1 MKMAALLKT
10 LQEENSLDL
19 FILYEN
25 DSLFIRYK
33 DGTSVELSPCGTAF
47 LHREAA
53 LCKRRMKQLT
63 RFAVSSFRTKII
75 EAVRIRNLFAARP
88 YLCKELTS
96 QHELRVSSSAHV
108 SRLFFLSNTW
118 YFYPY
123 YPNFRT
129 FSDNFRTLPKIPN
142 YDQVADAGR
151 VRFLNSPI
159 NLWGC
164 DGYYLHKAW
173 NMMF

>member
-1 MKMAALLKT
+1 MAAVLKT
-10 LQEENSLDL
+10 LREANSLDL

-33 DGTSVELSPCGTAF
+33 DRTSVELSPCGTAF

-53 LCKRRMKQLT
+53 PCKRTMKQLT

-108 SRLFFLSNTW
+108 CRLFLDQIREI
-118 YFYPY
+118 FYIHITCISGHFATTSELCRRFPIMIR
-123 YPNFRT
+123 FRV
-129 FSDNFRTLPKIPN
+129 K
-142 YDQVADAGR
+142 VADAGR
-151 VRFLNSPI
+151 AGFLNSPV
-159 NLWGC
+159 NLWGS
-164 DGYYLHKAW
+164 DGY
-173 NMMF
+173 

>member
-1 MKMAALLKT
+1 MKMAAVLKT
-10 LQEENSLDL
+10 LREANSLDL

-33 DGTSVELSPCGTAF
+33 DRTSVELSPCGTAF

-53 LCKRRMKQLT
+53 PCKLRMKQLT

-88 YLCKELTS
+88 YLCKELTP

-108 SRLFFLSNTW
+108 CRLFLDQIREI
-118 YFYPY
+118 FYIHITCISGHFATTSELCRRFPIMIR
-123 YPNFRT
+123 FRV
-129 FSDNFRTLPKIPN
+129 K
-142 YDQVADAGR
+142 VADAGR
-151 VRFLNSPI
+151 AGFLNSPV
-159 NLWGC
+159 NLWGS
-164 DGYYLHKAW
+164 DGY
-173 NMMF
+173 

>member
-1 MKMAALLKT
+1 MKMAAVLKT

-53 LCKRRMKQLT
+53 PCKRRMKQLT

-75 EAVRIRNLFAARP
+75 ESVSIRNLFAVRP

-96 QHELRVSSSAHV
+96 QHELKVSSSARV
-108 SRLFFLSNTW
+108 CRIFLDQIIREIFN
-118 YFYPY
+118 PY

-142 YDQVADAGR
+142 YDQ
-151 VRFLNSPI
+151 I
-159 NLWGC
+159 
-164 DGYYLHKAW
+164 
-173 NMMF
+173 

>member
-1 MKMAALLKT
+1 MKMAAVLKT

-33 DGTSVELSPCGTAF
+33 DRTSVELSPCGTAF

-53 LCKRRMKQLT
+53 PCKRTMKQLT

-96 QHELRVSSSAHV
+96 QHELKVSSSAHV
-108 SRLFFLSNTW
+108 CRLFLDQIRDI
-118 YFYPY
+118 FYPY

-129 FSDNFRTLPKIPN
+129 FPTTSELCRRFPIMIRFRVK
-142 YDQVADAGR
+142 VADAGR

-159 NLWGC
+159 NLWGS
-164 DGYYLHKAW
+164 DGY
-173 NMMF
+173 